1 MKQFDEYGAGAVPSY
16 YTKNDFWDAT
26 KPQGKSYAC
35 KLVNYQ
41 TQYSMFSKNS
51 YVDCLKKSFP
61 EVVIE
66 DDGPYVP
73 KATTPPPPTIP
84 GPSTETPPTTVAPPV
99 GAYVPRGSYSTGDV
113 VTHNGK
119 VYKCL
124 QGAWCSGNPRAYEP
138 GLGEAWDSAWKVC
151 PDGVCSPP
159 RPSTG
164 PPVAGNWTQ
173 YQPNGSYKGGDEV
186 INNGQVYVCKANV
199 GAWCSG
205 DPAAY
210 EPGVGRAWE
219 SAWRVCP
226 KGDCSKAAIPT
237 VPYNMTKS
245 EIAAKVRELT
255 SGPMMQK
262 VIQSMAVLPP
272 DVVDNITPLNP
283 NNPENVKRVESMFSN
298 DQFLYVFP
306 WRLPVYTYNGF
317 LKAIGKFP
325 AFCREYKDGRDS
337 EAVCRK
343 SLAVMFAHFGQETG
357 GHVQHPEIAEWRQAL
372 KHVREVNW
380 NETSLNGY
388 NDKCKKGDIWQ
399 TQTWPCGKFLD
410 GPNKGEYKSY
420 FGRGA
425 KQLSYNFNYGPF
437 SQFMYGSVH
446 PLLQDPHLVAD
457 TWLNFASAVFFY

>member
-84 GPSTETPPTTVAPPV
+84 GPSTETPPTTVAPPI
-99 GAYVPRGSYSTGDV
+99 GEYVPRGSYSTGDIV
-113 VTHNGK
+113 FHNAK

-124 QGAWCSGNPRAYEP
+124 QGSWCSGDPTAYEP
-138 GLGEAWDSAWKVC
+138 GAGRAWGSAWKVC
-151 PDGVCSPP
+151 PDGVCDSPTP
-159 RPSTG
+159 PKPSSTG

-173 YQPNGSYKGGDEV
+173 YRPNGRYKGGDEV
-186 INNGQVYVCKANV
+186 INNGQVYVCKPNV

-306 WRLPVYTYNGF
+306 WRLSVYTYNGF
-317 LKAIGKFP
+317 LKGIGKFP

-357 GHVQHPEIAEWRQAL
+357 GHVQHPDIAEWRQAL

-388 NDKCKKGDIWQ
+388 NDKCKRGDIWQ

-425 KQLSYNFNYGPF
+425 KQLSYNFNYG
-437 SQFMYGSVH
+437 
-446 PLLQDPHLVAD
+446 
-457 TWLNFASAVFFY
+457 